1 MSIFTK
7 IGMYLIMFIPAALI
21 AGIYGSVH
29 DQISYSFS
37 NEYFTH
43 FKFIQFSIPWAHE
56 SPRLGAAIV
65 GALATWWM
73 GILVFLILGLFGFMF
88 YSPKQM
94 ALELLKSFGVVVAVA
109 LCTGIA
115 GLVYGYAHV
124 NDSTISDYNQWI
136 RPGVTDPIQFVRVGF
151 MHNASYLGGLT
162 GLVSGVFY
170 LFLSK
175 KSYNKKL
182 KGDAKIGAL

>member
-1 MSIFTK
+1 MK
-7 IGMYLIMFIPAALI
+7 IGVYLIMFIPAALI
-21 AGIYGSVH
+21 AGIYGSLH

-37 NEYFTH
+37 SEYFTH

-56 SPRLGAAIV
+56 SPRFGAAFV

-73 GILVFLILGLFGFMF
+73 GVLVFIMLGLFGFIF

-94 ALELLKSFGVVVAVA
+94 ALELFKSFGVVVFVA
-109 LCTGIA
+109 LCTGVA
-115 GLVYGYAHV
+115 GLVYGYAQV
-124 NDSTISDYNQWI
+124 NESTISEYTQWV
-136 RPGVTDPIQFVRVGF
+136 RPGVTDPIQFARVGF

-162 GLVSGVFY
+162 GLFSGIVY

-175 KSYNKKL
+175 RSYNKKL
-182 KGDAKIGAL
+182 KGDAKSGAL